1 MRRPFPPFILI
12 LIGVSLLVL
21 AGLLTLSPEV
31 SPANAQCGTSASSC
45 KNCHEVNAKH
55 PVNASG
61 EWHVSHA
68 FGDFCSFCHAGNVQ
82 ATDEKEA
89 HEGMIDPLSDPKGSC
104 ASCHADDYQKKAE
117 VYATALGAKINP
129 DGGKPANDSGGGTS
143 SGGTDDKANAANI
156 ESKPIDPPGEK
167 YASGPLIDY
176 NRRYDMEVLGK
187 TDGSPVGNF
196 ILAVMA
202 VGLTVFGAAL
212 VWHFERG
219 GAQRNKALKESRS

>member
-1 MRRPFPPFILI
+1 MRRPFPPFFLI

-21 AGLLTLSPEV
+21 AGLLTLSPQV
-31 SPANAQCGTSASSC
+31 SPVDAQCGTSASSC

-89 HEGMIDPLSDPKGSC
+89 HEGMIGPLSDPKGSC
-104 ASCHADDYQKKAE
+104 AACHADDYEKKAA

-129 DGGKPANDSGGGTS
+129 DGGKPAGGSG
-143 SGGTDDKANAANI
+143 SGEVESEQVKANASI

-212 VWHFERG
+212 VWYFERGG
-219 GAQRNKALKESRS
+219 GAQRNKALKESKS